1 MTHVVDVQAG
11 LEGVEIP
18 DDLAAAYAAEQ
29 KAEEKLAEA
38 RTTSVKFRAVFYKTQ
53 AKVREAKIPFES
65 TRATRRILEREY
77 GIGEW
82 AASGIPATTIGGD

>member
-1 MTHVVDVQAG
+1 MTHVADVQAG

-29 KAEEKLAEA
+29 KAEEKLAEERA
-38 RTTSVKFRAVFYKTQ
+38 ASVEFRAAFDEAQ

-65 TRATRRILEREY
+65 TRATRRTLEREY

-82 AASGIPATTIGGD
+82 AASGIPPTTIGGD